1 MKELKLEIITPTKVA
16 FTGNVKSLTIPGS
29 LGSFQV
35 LFNHAPLIST
45 FEVGRIK
52 LENEEAETN
61 EFATGGGTIEVKDNV
76 ILVLADSLESKEE
89 IDITRAQGALQRA
102 KNRLGNKS
110 KEEID
115 QIRAEVALARAVN
128 RLKFTNSYNSNSSA

>member
-16 FTGNVKSLTIPGS
+16 FTGNVKSLTVPGS

-52 LENEEAETN
+52 LENEQAEAN
-61 EFATGGGTIEVKDNV
+61 EFATSGGTIEVKDNV

-89 IDITRAQGALQRA
+89 IDIIRAQGALQRA

-115 QIRAEVALARAVN
+115 QIRAEAALARAVN
-128 RLKFTNSYNSNSSA
+128 RLKFTDSYNSNSSA

>member
-16 FTGNVKSLTIPGS
+16 FVGNVKSLTVPGS

-52 LENEEAETN
+52 LENEHAETN

-102 KNRLGNKS
+102 KSRLENRS

-115 QIRAEVALARAVN
+115 QIRAEAALARAVN
-128 RLKFTNSYNSNSSA
+128 RLKFTDSYNSKSSA

>member
-16 FTGNVKSLTIPGS
+16 FTGNIKSLTVPGS

-45 FEVGRIK
+45 FEVGSIK
-52 LENEEAETN
+52 LENEQAETN
-61 EFATGGGTIEVKDNV
+61 EFATGGGTIEVKNNV

-89 IDITRAQGALQRA
+89 IDVRRAQGALMRA
-102 KNRLGNKS
+102 KQRISNRN

-115 QIRAEVALARAVN
+115 LIRAEAALARAIN
-128 RLKFTNSYNSNSSA
+128 RLKFANAYSSSSSD

>member
-16 FTGNVKSLTIPGS
+16 FTGNVKSLTVPGS

-35 LFNHAPLIST
+35 LFNHAPLMST

-52 LENEEAETN
+52 LENGHAETN

-102 KNRLGNKS
+102 KNRLGNRS

-115 QIRAEVALARAVN
+115 QIRAEAALARAVN
-128 RLKFTNSYNSNSSA
+128 RLKFTDSYSSNSSA

>member
-16 FTGNVKSLTIPGS
+16 FTGNVKSLTVPGS

-52 LENEEAETN
+52 LENEQAETN
-61 EFATGGGTIEVKDNV
+61 EFTTGGGTIEVKNNV

-115 QIRAEVALARAVN
+115 QIRAEAALARAVN
-128 RLKFTNSYNSNSSA
+128 RLKFTDSYNSNSSA

>member
-52 LENEEAETN
+52 LENEQAETN
-61 EFATGGGTIEVKDNV
+61 EFTTGGGTIEVKNNV

-115 QIRAEVALARAVN
+115 QIRAEAALARAVN
-128 RLKFTNSYNSNSSA
+128 RLKFTDSYNSNSSA

>member
-16 FTGNVKSLTIPGS
+16 FTGNVKSLTVPGS

-52 LENEEAETN
+52 LENEQAETN
-61 EFATGGGTIEVKDNV
+61 ELTTGGGTIEVKNNV

-115 QIRAEVALARAVN
+115 QIRAEAALARAVN
-128 RLKFTNSYNSNSSA
+128 RLKFTDSYNSNSSA

>member
-16 FTGNVKSLTIPGS
+16 FTGNVESLTVPGS

-52 LENEEAETN
+52 LENEQAETN
-61 EFATGGGTIEVKDNV
+61 EFTTGGGTIEVKNNV

-115 QIRAEVALARAVN
+115 QIRAEAALARAVN
-128 RLKFTNSYNSNSSA
+128 RLKFTDSYNSNSSA